1 MQAKR
6 ITYDHKRRLEA
17 TVKSDIIHIDKRVAY
32 LDLDKETISFVTSD
46 IPIQVLRDI
55 VANWDANKR
64 ASLEAFPEEI

>member
-1 MQAKR
+1 
-6 ITYDHKRRLEA
+6 
-17 TVKSDIIHIDKRVAY
+17 IHIDKRVAY

-46 IPIQVLRDI
+46 VPIQVLRDI